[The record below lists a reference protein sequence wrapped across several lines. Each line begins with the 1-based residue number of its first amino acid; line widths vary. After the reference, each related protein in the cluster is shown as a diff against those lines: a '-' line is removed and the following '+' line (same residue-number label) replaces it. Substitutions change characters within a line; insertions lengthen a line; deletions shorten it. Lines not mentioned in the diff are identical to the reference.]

1 MDSRVA
7 VQTAALRARGAVYV
21 KAGAAMTE
29 LVGGG
34 SAFRIAHQLVD
45 IVETGRETSL
55 EVGDLVALA
64 NNKVPSLRPI
74 FNLFVSKDAV
84 AFYTLITALITV
96 LMFFGVRQD
105 ESGQPQPHVDIDIV
119 IQNQFTELQQV
130 LIQIH
135 ERRGA
140 RIR

>member
-1 MDSRVA
+1 MSQDDEGVTSRPLGMDSRVA

-84 AFYTLITALITV
+84 AFYTSSLPSSQCSCSSV
-96 LMFFGVRQD
+96 YVRT
-105 ESGQPQPHVDIDIV
+105 SRASRSR
-119 IQNQFTELQQV
+119 TSTSTS
-130 LIQIH
+130 
-135 ERRGA
+135 
-140 RIR
+140 